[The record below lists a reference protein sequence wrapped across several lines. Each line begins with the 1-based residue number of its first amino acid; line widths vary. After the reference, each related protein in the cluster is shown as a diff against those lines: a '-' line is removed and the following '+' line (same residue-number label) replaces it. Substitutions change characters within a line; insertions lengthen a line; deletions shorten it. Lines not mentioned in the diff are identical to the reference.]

1 MPTNHFFNQIPNNP
15 SHDENCLTNIQ
26 ILEDLYR
33 DNDLM
38 DHYFRI
44 NNS

>member
-1 MPTNHFFNQIPNNP
+1 MPTNHFLKQISNNP